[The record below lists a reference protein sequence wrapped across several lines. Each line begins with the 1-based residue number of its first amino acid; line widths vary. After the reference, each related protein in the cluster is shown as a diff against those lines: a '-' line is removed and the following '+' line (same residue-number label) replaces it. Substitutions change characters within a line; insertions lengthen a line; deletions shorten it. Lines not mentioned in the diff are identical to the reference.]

1 MFEFIV
7 LTCVT
12 ATSATQGKPVS
23 AGREFAILLLSALP
37 KIGTNKVWALL
48 EK

>member
-12 ATSATQGKPVS
+12 ATQGKPVS
-23 AGREFAILLLSALP
+23 AGREFATLLLSILP
-37 KIGTNKVWALL
+37 NIGPNKVWALL